1 MSFAC
6 VLIQHFPVEAEI
18 LRQPELKSQ
27 PIVIARSTGDKS
39 EVVDFA
45 PSLKGL
51 QVGMLLRE
59 ALVIVGAA
67 RVLEADLPYYRTAYQ
82 DILAAFLRLS
92 PMVED
97 AGLGQA
103 YVGLAGLEA
112 LYGSDARL
120 ALALGRG
127 VPPAFGARVGVGD
140 SKFIAYLAAYLA
152 TPGGAFKAP
161 EDSKGFA
168 QLFPVDYLPVDVA
181 VQQRLRLFGLETLK
195 DVASVGIGP
204 LQTYFGAAGK
214 LIWELSNG
222 IDARPILPLKEEPEI
237 RESLSFPYETA
248 SLEMLCFSIEA
259 LLRRAFSRP
268 EMRGRFASIASL
280 ECSIVGS
287 PRWIRSFNFKEAVGS
302 PERAM
307 FSIRSRL
314 EGDMPRAAFDEVT
327 LAISCLSGEPGTQ
340 ASLLKEVKDACQA
353 RLVDLA
359 RGMRARGMGGLYRIT
374 QVDPRY
380 PLPEMRAFQVPV
392 DPLAAQELRPLSM
405 ATPVNVLGAP
415 FPEVLAIGGRRI
427 KVVGIQDLWRVNLW
441 WLPTPVERLYLR
453 VTGEDNTLI
462 TVFRNQGT
470 GEWFRQSY

>member
-6 VLIQHFPVEAEI
+6 VLIQGFSLQAEI

-27 PIVIARSTGDKS
+27 PIVIVRSMGDKS

-51 QVGMLLRE
+51 HAGMPLRE
-59 ALVIVGAA
+59 ALAIVGGAC
-67 RVLEADLPYYRTAYQ
+67 VLEADLPYYRTAYQ

-97 AGLGQA
+97 AALGHA
-103 YVGLAGLEA
+103 YVDLTGLEA

-120 ALALGRG
+120 ALTLSRG
-127 VPPAFGARVGVGD
+127 VRPAFGARVGVGD

-168 QLFPVDYLPVDVA
+168 QLFSVDYLPVDVA

-237 RESLSFPYETA
+237 RESLSFPYETT
-248 SLEMLCFSIEA
+248 SLEMLRFSVET

-268 EMRGRFASIASL
+268 EMRERFASIATL
-280 ECSIVGS
+280 ECSLVGN
-287 PRWIRSFNFKEAVGS
+287 PRWIRTFNFKGAVGS

-314 EGDMPRAAFDEVT
+314 EGDMPRAAFDEVSLT
-327 LAISCLSGEPGTQ
+327 LSCLTGESGAQ
-340 ASLLKEVKDACQA
+340 ASLLKEVKDSCKAT
-353 RLVDLA
+353 LVDLD
-359 RGMRARGMGGLYRIT
+359 RGLRARGMGGLYRIT

-380 PLPEMRAFQVPV
+380 PLPEMRAVQVPV
-392 DPLAAQELRPLSM
+392 DPLAAQEIKPLSM

-415 FPEVLAIGGRRI
+415 SPEVLAFGDRRV
-427 KVVGIQDLWRVNLW
+427 KVVAIQDLWRVKLW

-453 VTGEDNTLI
+453 LIGDNSTYI
-462 TVFRNQGT
+462 TVFRNLGT
-470 GEWFRQSY
+470 GEWSQQSY